1 MLKVN
6 MHETKSRLSELV
18 CLAEQGEIV
27 IVARNGEPVV
37 ELKPVEK
44 RRRGKAFLALGYTP
58 TRILSR
64 VGTKSFPWRRF
75 FLTGSQSE
83 GIAGYPYPDC
93 GPSLRRKTFRD
104 RAREV
109 LGDPRHRTLVS
120 IASAWGIANRQGM
133 GKLPYLGN
141 LNRLI
146 DEGDA

>member
-44 RRRGKAFLALGYTP
+44 RRRGKAFLAPGYTP

-64 VGTKSFPWRRF
+64 VRTTSFSWRRV

-83 GIAGYPYPDC
+83 GIAGYPYPDF
-93 GPSLRRKTFRD
+93 GPCLRSKISEIQ
-104 RAREV
+104 RAKSSMTQDIGRWSALRA
-109 LGDPRHRTLVS
+109 LGELPSGKVW
-120 IASAWGIANRQGM
+120 ASCHI
-133 GKLPYLGN
+133 
-141 LNRLI
+141 
-146 DEGDA
+146 